1 MPGNSCELRIQGDAV
16 AVKTV
21 GARCVGKAMKERGP
35 VRADGAVER
44 EQAGGAP
51 RRAVKTRVSAV
62 RSFLGLQCREEREVC
77 QRRQAFQS
85 LRRSG
90 GERSAGQRRAC

>member
-21 GARCVGKAMKERGP
+21 GARCVRKAGEERGP
-35 VRADGAVER
+35 VRAVER

-51 RRAVKTRVSAV
+51 RGAVKTWVSAV
-62 RSFLGLQCREEREVC
+62 RSFLGLQC
-77 QRRQAFQS
+77 
-85 LRRSG
+85 
-90 GERSAGQRRAC
+90 